1 MHTHVHTGYWHS
13 VIYTSMQIHKYHN
26 TYVIEWD
33 DGSYTVVSEDSID
46 DSDLELVEIL
56 ATLQQDD
63 EA

>member
-1 MHTHVHTGYWHS
+1 
-13 VIYTSMQIHKYHN
+13 MQIHKYHN

-56 ATLQQDD
+56 ATLQQDN